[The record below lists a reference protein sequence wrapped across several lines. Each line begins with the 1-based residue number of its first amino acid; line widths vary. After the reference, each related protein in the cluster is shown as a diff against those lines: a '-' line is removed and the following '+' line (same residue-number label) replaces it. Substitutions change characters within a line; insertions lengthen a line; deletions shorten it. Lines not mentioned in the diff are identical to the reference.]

1 LHNKSMTGCLLRVD
15 LAVKFAKRQ
24 LHFGMMI

>member
-1 LHNKSMTGCLLRVD
+1 MTGCLLRVD